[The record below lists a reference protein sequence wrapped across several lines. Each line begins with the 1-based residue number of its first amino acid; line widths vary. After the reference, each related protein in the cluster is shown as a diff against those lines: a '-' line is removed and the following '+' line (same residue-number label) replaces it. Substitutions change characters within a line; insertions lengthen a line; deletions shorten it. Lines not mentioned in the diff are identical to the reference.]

1 MVTDSQVRRLFA
13 MKNKVKYLYQ
23 LADTAGMSN
32 KTARKY
38 LKSGVLPSQCRAIH
52 GWPTH
57 PDAFAEDWSWV
68 EDFLKNNSGL
78 ESKALF
84 EALQCKYPGKYYYYL
99 ITFKFV
105 GTVFST

>member
-23 LADTAGMSN
+23 LADKAGMSS

-52 GWPTH
+52 DWPIQ
-57 PDAFAEDWSWV
+57 PRA
-68 EDFLKNNSGL
+68 G
-78 ESKALF
+78 
-84 EALQCKYPGKYYYYL
+84 QCK
-99 ITFKFV
+99 F
-105 GTVFST
+105 TVHIGPLSGSEGMVRYNTCSSLAKRRKSYVDLGRKNP